1 VGRDG
6 SGGGRGR
13 RGLLPTAVA
22 VVLVALVAVGSLRG
36 PLGSGRG
43 RPSYPAD
50 LIDSLLLLLFLAMVA
65 TAVLAAVSLWP
76 GRNLARARRRAGG
89 SWNLILPMAAV
100 LLLWLFRDL
109 LGLGG
114 DDRDQVPT
122 TTIPAVTTLEAP
134 GGPTAESGVAPLIVA
149 GVALAAMI
157 AIVVA
162 QLAAERRRRRPPK
175 TPAERLV
182 ELLDDTLEDLER
194 EPDPRRAVIGA
205 WARMEAGLTA
215 AGLPRRPSEAP
226 FEYAARVLESALAPT
241 DRGTPPG
248 EPPDRL
254 GHPSGRAARPTGAP
268 LRESRP
274 TDRGTPAGFPGPLRP
289 DPSGRTPPAGP
300 LRPDSVHR
308 LTGLFERAQ
317 FSHHTIGQADRDQA
331 IAALRAVRQEL
342 AEAVER
348 AAQAE
353 AAAKAR
359 AAGDPT
365 AGAPGPDDPTAQV
378 PAEGQ
383 PVTYRGDGR

>member
-13 RGLLPTAVA
+13 RGLLPTVVA
-22 VVLVALVAVGSLRG
+22 IVLVALVAVGSLRG

-76 GRNLARARRRAGG
+76 GRNLARGRRRGGG

-134 GGPTAESGVAPLIVA
+134 GGPTPESGVVPLIVA

-162 QLAAERRRRRPPK
+162 QLVADRRRRRPPK

-205 WARMEAGLTA
+205 WARMEAGLAA
-215 AGLPRRPSEAP
+215 AGLPRHPSEAP
-226 FEYAARVLESALAPT
+226 FEYAARVLESALA
-241 DRGTPPG
+241 
-248 EPPDRL
+248 
-254 GHPSGRAARPTGAP
+254 
-268 LRESRP
+268 
-274 TDRGTPAGFPGPLRP
+274 
-289 DPSGRTPPAGP
+289 
-300 LRPDSVHR
+300 RPDSVHR
-308 LTGLFERAQ
+308 LTGLFERAK

-359 AAGDPT
+359 AAGDPE
-365 AGAPGPDDPTAQV
+365 AGTPGVDDPTAQV

>member
-13 RGLLPTAVA
+13 RGLLPTVVA
-22 VVLVALVAVGSLRG
+22 IVLVALVAVGSLRG

-76 GRNLARARRRAGG
+76 GRNLARGRRRGGG

-122 TTIPAVTTLEAP
+122 TTIPAGTTLEAP
-134 GGPTAESGVAPLIVA
+134 GGPTPESGVVPLIVA

-162 QLAAERRRRRPPK
+162 QLVADRRRRRPPK

-205 WARMEAGLTA
+205 WARMEAGLAA
-215 AGLPRRPSEAP
+215 AGLPRHPSEAP
-226 FEYAARVLESALAPT
+226 FEYAARVLEGALA
-241 DRGTPPG
+241 
-248 EPPDRL
+248 
-254 GHPSGRAARPTGAP
+254 
-268 LRESRP
+268 
-274 TDRGTPAGFPGPLRP
+274 
-289 DPSGRTPPAGP
+289 
-300 LRPDSVHR
+300 RPDSVHR
-308 LTGLFERAQ
+308 LTGLFERAK

-359 AAGDPT
+359 AAGGPA
-365 AGAPGPDDPTAQV
+365 AGAGGEGDPTAQV
-378 PAEGQ
+378 PADGQ
-383 PVTYRGDGR
+383 PGSYRGDGR